1 MIECQNRFVYIRRSR
16 RKCDCWV
23 NLLLQEATRLNM
35 LTKPLTAGSQPEA
48 EPEVPPGRVFWIT
61 GLSGAGKTTVG
72 RELWSRLR
80 ATGRP
85 VTFLDGDA
93 LRAVIAEDLGHS
105 ADDRRR
111 SAMRNARL
119 CRMLAGQG
127 ADVVCATI
135 SLFHEV
141 QCWNRKNIPG
151 YREIYLRVPIEE
163 LRRRDSKGIYAGAQR
178 GDTLD
183 VVGLDVSAETPEAPD
198 LILDNYGAFDV
209 ATAVDRILEVC
220 ARPEGAGAAQPA
232 RLVDFKTK
240 AESLEALAPLLRNGH
255 VLPQV
260 RFSVGDWRSNATG
273 VLAAVT
279 AAPWGSDR
287 VIVRSSARG
296 EDGAASSQAGKYDSV
311 LGVVGSLEVAQ
322 AIDRV
327 IDSFVDDGSDDDQIF
342 VQPMLDRVAMAGVV
356 FSRSPTGG
364 PYFIINYD
372 DRTGLTDRVTAGVG
386 DNLKTF
392 LCLKSRPDACPLSL
406 APVIALVSELETLLG
421 CDAID
426 VEFAVGDD
434 GQLYLLQVRPL
445 VVDRQ
450 GPAADAKVD
459 TALADVA
466 RKVELLSRPHPYL
479 HGSRAIFGVM
489 PDWNPAE
496 IIGLR
501 PCPLSLSLYREL
513 ITDAIWAYQRD
524 NYGYQ
529 NLRSFP
535 LLVSFHGLPYVDVR
549 VSFNSF
555 IPHDVPNDL
564 AGRLVNYYIDRLLS
578 QPHLHDKVEFEIIF
592 SCYTLDLPKRMGRLT
607 EHGFSQED
615 LAELSGALRRLTN
628 RIMHGETAL
637 WRRDRAKID
646 LLAQRFPVI
655 CNAEIDKISRI
666 YWLIEDCKRY
676 GTLPFA
682 GLARAGFIAV
692 QLLQSFVEVGVLSAE
707 EGATFMASV
716 DTVGSHIG
724 QDFAKLTKADFL
736 ARYGHLRPG
745 TYDILSPRYDEAP
758 DLYFDWSSARPTVS
772 APPRFALSIEQLRQ
786 IEQLLKEHELDID
799 VLSLI
804 EFIKAG
810 IEGREYAKFVFTRSL
825 SDALSLIRQLGEE
838 NGLSAEDCAFL
849 NYDAIRTLYSESGS
863 VREALLE
870 SVARGRERH
879 ALTRNL
885 VLPPIIASPDEVFAF
900 HLPPSQPNFITR
912 KSVTASVASVGD
924 PPESFA
930 GRILFVPS
938 ADPGF
943 DWIFTRGISGFVTQF
958 GGANSH
964 MAIRAAEL
972 GIPAVIGAG
981 EILFRQWQAAGK
993 LCLDCTNQKV
1003 LFIA

>member
-1 MIECQNRFVYIRRSR
+1 
-16 RKCDCWV
+16 
-23 NLLLQEATRLNM
+23 
-35 LTKPLTAGSQPEA
+35 
-48 EPEVPPGRVFWIT
+48 
-61 GLSGAGKTTVG
+61 
-72 RELWSRLR
+72 
-80 ATGRP
+80 
-85 VTFLDGDA
+85 
-93 LRAVIAEDLGHS
+93 
-105 ADDRRR
+105 
-111 SAMRNARL
+111 MRNARL
-119 CRMLAGQG
+119 CRLLAEQG

-141 QCWNRKNIPG
+141 QRWNRENIPG
-151 YREIYLRVPIEE
+151 YREIYLRVPMEE
-163 LRRRDSKGIYAGAQR
+163 LERRDTKGIYAAARR
-178 GDTLD
+178 GETCD
-183 VVGLDVSAETPEAPD
+183 VVGLDVPAEAPEAPD
-198 LILDNYGAFDV
+198 LVLDNYGSLDV
-209 ATAVDRILEVC
+209 SAAVDRILALG
-220 ARPEGAGAAQPA
+220 ARRNGAGAAQPVRTVA
-232 RLVDFKTK
+232 FQTK
-240 AESLEALAPLLRNGH
+240 AESLELLAPLLRGGR

-260 RFSVGDWRSNATG
+260 RFSVGDWRADAAR
-273 VLAAVT
+273 VLAAVA

-296 EDGAASSQAGKYDSV
+296 EDGAARNSQAGRYDSV
-311 LGVVGSLEVAQ
+311 LGVAGSAAVAQ

-327 IDSFVDDGSDDDQIF
+327 IASFTHDAGTTGRDDDQVF
-342 VQPMLDRVAMAGVV
+342 VQPMLERVAMAGVV
-356 FSRSPTGG
+356 FSRSPSGG
-364 PYFIINYD
+364 PYFVINYD
-372 DRTGLTDRVTAGVG
+372 DHSGLTDRVTAGAG

-392 LCLKSRPDACPLSL
+392 LCLRSRPDACPPPL
-406 APVIALVSELETLLG
+406 APVVALVRELETTLG

-426 VEFAVGDD
+426 VEFALGDD

-445 VVDRQ
+445 AVDRH
-450 GPAADAKVD
+450 GRAADTQVD

-496 IIGLR
+496 IIGVR
-501 PCPLSLSLYREL
+501 PGPLALSLYCEL

-535 LLVSFHGLPYVDVR
+535 LLVSFHGLPYIDVR

-555 IPHDVPNDL
+555 VPRDLPDDL
-564 AGRLVNYYIDRLLS
+564 AARLVNYYIDRLLS
-578 QPHLHDKVEFEIIF
+578 EPHLHDKVEFEIVF
-592 SCYTLDLPKRMGRLT
+592 SCYALDLPKRMGRLA
-607 EHGFSQED
+607 EYGFSPQD
-615 LAELSGALRRLTN
+615 LADLSRALRRLTN

-646 LLAQRFPVI
+646 LLAERLPLI

-692 QLLQSFVEVGVLSAE
+692 QMLESFIEVGVLNAE
-707 EGATFMASV
+707 EVAAFMASV
-716 DTVGSHIG
+716 DTVGSRIG
-724 QDFAKLTKADFL
+724 RDFAQLPKPDFL

-758 DLYFDWSSARPTVS
+758 NLYFDWLSARPAPP
-772 APPRFALSIEQLRQ
+772 APPRFALSIEQLRR
-786 IEQLLKEHELDID
+786 IEHLLKEHELDID
-799 VLSLI
+799 VLSFI

-825 SDALSLIRQLGEE
+825 SHALSLIGQLGADH
-838 NGLSAEDCAFL
+838 GLSVEDCAFL
-849 NYDAIRTLYSESGS
+849 DYGVIQTLYSESGS

-885 VLPPIIASPDEVFAF
+885 VLPPVIASPAEVFAF

-912 KSVTASVASVGD
+912 KSVTAPVASIGD
-924 PPESFA
+924 PPETFA
-930 GRILFVPS
+930 GKILFVPS

-943 DWIFTRGISGFVTQF
+943 DWIFTREISGFVTQF

-964 MAIRAAEL
+964 MAIRAGEL

-981 EILFRQWQAAGK
+981 EALFLRWQKART

-1003 LFIA
+1003 LVIA

>member
-1 MIECQNRFVYIRRSR
+1 MLKQGRRR
-16 RKCDCWV
+16 
-23 NLLLQEATRLNM
+23 EA
-35 LTKPLTAGSQPEA
+35 QC
-48 EPEVPPGRVFWIT
+48 EVSPGRVFWIT
-61 GLSGAGKTTVG
+61 GLSGSGKTTLG
-72 RELWSRLR
+72 QELSSRLR

-93 LRAVIAEDLGHS
+93 LRSVIAEDLGHS
-105 ADDRRR
+105 AGDRWR

-119 CRMLAGQG
+119 CRLLAEQG

-141 QCWNRKNIPG
+141 QRWNRENIPG
-151 YREIYLRVPIEE
+151 YREIYLRVPMAE
-163 LRRRDSKGIYAGAQR
+163 LRRRDSKGIYARAQR
-178 GDTLD
+178 GEEPN
-183 VVGLDVSAETPEAPD
+183 VVGLDVPAEAPEAPD
-198 LILDNYGAFDV
+198 LVLDNYGALDV
-209 ATAVDRILEVC
+209 ATAVDRILAAS
-220 ARPEGAGAAQPA
+220 ARRDGSGAAEPA
-232 RLVDFKTK
+232 RLVAFKTK
-240 AESLEALAPLLRNGH
+240 AESLEALAPLLRKGR

-260 RFSVGDWRSNATG
+260 RFSAGDWRSDAAR
-273 VLAAVT
+273 VLAAVA

-296 EDGAASSQAGKYDSV
+296 EDAAIDSQAGRYDSV
-311 LGVVGSLEVAQ
+311 LGVVGSAAVAQ

-327 IDSFVDDGSDDDQIF
+327 ITSFADDGNDDHQIF

-356 FSRSPTGG
+356 FSRSPSGG

-372 DRTGLTDRVTAGVG
+372 DRSGLTQRVTAGDGG
-386 DNLKTF
+386 DLETF
-392 LCLKSRPDACPLSL
+392 FCLKSRPDACPPSL
-406 APVIALVSELETLLG
+406 APVIALVSELETLLA
-421 CDAID
+421 CDALD
-426 VEFAVGDD
+426 VEFAVGGD
-434 GQLYLLQVRPL
+434 GHLYLLQVRPL
-445 VVDRQ
+445 TVDRH
-450 GPAADAKVD
+450 GRAADVKVD
-459 TALADVA
+459 AALADVA
-466 RKVELLSRPHPYL
+466 RKVELLSRPHPFL

-496 IIGLR
+496 IIGVR
-501 PCPLSLSLYREL
+501 PWPLSLSLYREL

-535 LLVSFHGLPYVDVR
+535 LLVSFHGLPYIDVR

-555 IPHDVPNDL
+555 VPRDVPDEL
-564 AGRLVNYYIDRLLS
+564 AGRLVNYYIDRLLAE
-578 QPHLHDKVEFEIIF
+578 PHLHDKVEFEIIF
-592 SCYTLDLPKRMGRLT
+592 SCYTLDLPKRLGRLA
-607 EHGFSQED
+607 ESGFSAED
-615 LAELSGALRRLTN
+615 LAGLSGALRRLTN

-646 LLAQRFPVI
+646 LLAQRIPEI
-655 CNAEIDKISRI
+655 CDAEIDKISRI

-692 QLLQSFVEVGVLSAE
+692 QMLQSFVEVGVLTAE
-707 EGATFMASV
+707 EAATFMASV
-716 DTVGSHIG
+716 DTVGSRIG
-724 QDFAKLTKADFL
+724 EDFAQLPKADFL

-758 DLYFDWSSARPTVS
+758 DLYFDWSSARPAAS
-772 APPRFALSIEQLRQ
+772 AAPRFALSIEQLRR
-786 IEQLLKEHELDID
+786 IEGLLKEHELQID

-810 IEGREYAKFVFTRSL
+810 IEGREYSKFVFTRSL
-825 SDALSLIRQLGEE
+825 SDALSLIKQLGEE
-838 NGLSAEDCAFL
+838 HGLSAEDCAFL
-849 NYDAIRTLYSESGS
+849 NYDTIRALYSESGS
-863 VREALLE
+863 VSEALIE
-870 SVARGRERH
+870 SAARGRERH

-885 VLPPIIASPDEVFAF
+885 VLPPMIASPDEVFAF

-912 KSVTASVASVGD
+912 KSVTAPVASVSD

-943 DWIFTRGISGFVTQF
+943 DWIFTRDISGFVTQF

-964 MAIRAAEL
+964 MAIRAGEL

-981 EILFRQWQAAGK
+981 ETLFRRWQTARK

-1003 LFIA
+1003 LVIA

>member
-1 MIECQNRFVYIRRSR
+1 
-16 RKCDCWV
+16 
-23 NLLLQEATRLNM
+23 M
-35 LTKPLTAGSQPEA
+35 LKELKKTGRPPEA
-48 EPEVPPGRVFWIT
+48 EREIAPGRVFWIT

-72 RELWSRLR
+72 RELSSRLR
-80 ATGRP
+80 AAGHP
-85 VTFLDGDA
+85 VVFLDGDA

-105 ADDRRR
+105 AGHRRR

-119 CRMLAGQG
+119 CRLLSAQG

-141 QCWNRKNIPG
+141 QHWNRENIPG
-151 YREIYLRVPIEE
+151 YREIYLRVPIDE
-163 LRRRDSKGIYAGAQR
+163 LRRRDSKGIYAAAQR
-178 GDTLD
+178 GDARD
-183 VVGLDVSAETPEAPD
+183 VVGLDVTAEVPETPD
-198 LILDNYGAFDV
+198 LVLDNYGPLDV
-209 ATAVDRILEVC
+209 ATAVDRILAVC
-220 ARPEGAGAAQPA
+220 ARRDGPDTAQA
-232 RLVDFKTK
+232 TRLVAFKTK
-240 AESLEALAPLLRNGH
+240 AESLEALAPLLRNGR

-260 RFSVGDWRSNATG
+260 RFSVGDWRSDAAA
-273 VLAAVT
+273 VLAAVKAT
-279 AAPWGSDR
+279 PWGSDR
-287 VIVRSSARG
+287 VIVRSSARS

-311 LGVVGSLEVAQ
+311 LGVVGGAAMAQ

-327 IDSFVDDGSDDDQIF
+327 IGSFANEGSDDDQFF
-342 VQPMLDRVAMAGVV
+342 VQPMLDGVAMAGVV
-356 FSRSPTGG
+356 FSRSPSGG

-372 DRTGLTDRVTAGVG
+372 DRSGLTDRVTAGVG
-386 DNLKTF
+386 DNLETF
-392 LCLKSRPDACPLSL
+392 LCLKSRADACPPSL
-406 APVIALVSELETLLG
+406 APILALVSELETLLA

-445 VVDRQ
+445 AVDRW
-450 GPAADAKVD
+450 GRVADAKVD
-459 TALADVA
+459 TALADIA

-496 IIGLR
+496 IIGVR
-501 PCPLSLSLYREL
+501 PWPLSLSLYREL

-535 LLVSFHGLPYVDVR
+535 LLVSFHGLPYIDVR

-555 IPHDVPNDL
+555 IPRDVPDDL

-578 QPHLHDKVEFEIIF
+578 EPQLHDKVEFEIIF
-592 SCYTLDLPKRMGRLT
+592 SCYTLDLPKRMVRLA
-607 EHGFSQED
+607 EHGFSPGD
-615 LAELSGALRRLTN
+615 LTELSGALRRLTN

-646 LLAQRFPVI
+646 LLAQRLPTI

-692 QLLQSFVEVGVLSAE
+692 QLLQSFVEVGVLNAE
-707 EGATFMASV
+707 ESATFMGSV
-716 DTVGSHIG
+716 DTVGSRIG
-724 QDFAKLTKADFL
+724 QDFAQLPKADFL

-758 DLYFDWSSARPTVS
+758 DLYFDWSTARPTAS
-772 APPRFALSIEQLRQ
+772 APPRFALSIEQLRR

-804 EFIKAG
+804 EFIRAG

-825 SDALSLIRQLGEE
+825 SDAMSLIRQLGEDH
-838 NGLSAEDCAFL
+838 GLSAEDCAFL

-870 SVARGRERH
+870 SVAQGRERH

-885 VLPPIIASPDEVFAF
+885 VLPPIIASPGEVFAF

-912 KSVTASVASVGD
+912 KSVTAPVASVAD

-964 MAIRAAEL
+964 MAIRAGEL

-981 EILFRQWQAAGK
+981 EALFRRWQTAHK
-993 LCLDCTNQKV
+993 LCLDCTNQRV
-1003 LFIA
+1003 LVVA

>member
-1 MIECQNRFVYIRRSR
+1 MPSLCIDKMPQF
-16 RKCDCWV
+16 
-23 NLLLQEATRLNM
+23 
-35 LTKPLTAGSQPEA
+35 PQPDA
-48 EPEVPPGRVFWIT
+48 EPKASPGRVFWIT
-61 GLSGAGKTTVG
+61 GLSGAGKTTLG

-80 ATGRP
+80 AAGRQ

-93 LRAVIAEDLGHS
+93 LRCAIAEDLGHG
-105 ADDRRR
+105 AGDRRR

-119 CRMLAGQG
+119 CRLLAEQG

-141 QCWNRKNIPG
+141 QRWNRANIPG
-151 YREIYLRVPIEE
+151 YREIYLRVPMDE
-163 LRRRDSKGIYAGAQR
+163 LRRRDSKGIYAGVQA
-178 GDTLD
+178 GDVRD
-183 VVGLDVSAETPEAPD
+183 VVGLDVPAEAPEAPD
-198 LILDNYGAFDV
+198 LTLDNYGSLDV
-209 ATAVDRILEVC
+209 AMAVDRILSVC
-220 ARPEGAGAAQPA
+220 AKHAVSKPVASRP
-232 RLVDFKTK
+232 VTFKTK
-240 AESLEALAPLLRNGH
+240 AEALEALAPMLRNGR

-260 RFSVGDWRSNATG
+260 RFSVGDWRADAAG
-273 VLAAVT
+273 VLAAI
-279 AAPWGSDR
+279 AAQSWGSDR
-287 VIVRSSARG
+287 VIVRSSAQG
-296 EDGAASSQAGKYDSV
+296 EDGAAGSSQAGRYDSV
-311 LGVVGSLEVAQ
+311 LGVAGSAAVAH

-327 IDSFVDDGSDDDQIF
+327 INSFSDNDSADDQIF
-342 VQPMLDRVAMAGVV
+342 VQPMLDGVAMAGVV
-356 FSRSPTGG
+356 FSRSPDGG
-364 PYFIINYD
+364 PYLIINYD
-372 DRTGLTDRVTAGVG
+372 DCSGLTERVTAGVG
-386 DNLKTF
+386 DNIKTF
-392 LCLKSRPDACPLSL
+392 FCLKSRPDTCPPSL
-406 APVIALVSELETLLG
+406 APIIALVRELESLLA

-426 VEFAVGDD
+426 VEFAVGAD

-445 VVDRQ
+445 AVDCQER
-450 GPAADAKVD
+450 ALDAKVES
-459 TALADVA
+459 ALGGVA

-496 IIGLR
+496 IVGVR
-501 PCPLSLSLYREL
+501 PWPLSLSLYREL

-535 LLVSFHGLPYVDVR
+535 LLVSFHGLPYIDVR

-555 IPHDVPNDL
+555 VPRDVPDDL
-564 AGRLVNYYIDRLLS
+564 AGRLVNYYIDRLIS
-578 QPHLHDKVEFEIIF
+578 EPHLHDKVEFEIIL
-592 SCYTLDLPKRMGRLT
+592 SCYTLDLPKRMGRLA
-607 EHGFSQED
+607 EHGFSPED
-615 LAELSGALRRLTN
+615 LTELSGALRRLTN

-646 LLAQRFPVI
+646 LLARRLPVI
-655 CNAEIDKISRI
+655 CNAKIDKISRI

-692 QLLQSFVEVGVLSAE
+692 QMLQSFVETGVLNADES
-707 EGATFMASV
+707 ATFMASV
-716 DTVGSHIG
+716 DSVGSRIG
-724 QDFAKLTKADFL
+724 RDFAQLTRADFL

-758 DLYFDWSSARPTVS
+758 DLYFDWSSARPAAS
-772 APPRFALSIEQLRQ
+772 GPPRFALSIEQLRR
-786 IEQLLKEHELDID
+786 IEQLLGEHELDID
-799 VLSLI
+799 VPSLI

-825 SDALSLIRQLGEE
+825 SDALSLIRQLGEDH
-838 NGLSAEDCAFL
+838 GLSAEDCAFL

-870 SVARGRERH
+870 SVAHGRERH

-885 VLPPIIASPDEVFAF
+885 VLPPIIASPGEVFAF

-912 KSVTASVASVGD
+912 KSVTAPVASVGD

-943 DWIFTRGISGFVTQF
+943 DWIFTRDIGGFVTQF

-964 MAIRAAEL
+964 MAIRAGEL

-981 EILFRQWQAAGK
+981 EALFRRWQTARR

-1003 LFIA
+1003 LVIA

>member
-1 MIECQNRFVYIRRSR
+1 MATTVTEARR
-16 RKCDCWV
+16 
-23 NLLLQEATRLNM
+23 EAV
-35 LTKPLTAGSQPEA
+35 PEPEA
-48 EPEVPPGRVFWIT
+48 SPGRVFWIT
-61 GLSGAGKTTVG
+61 GLSGAGKTTLG
-72 RELWSRLR
+72 RELSNRLR
-80 ATGRP
+80 AAGHP

-93 LRAVIAEDLGHS
+93 LRSVIAEDLGHS
-105 ADDRRR
+105 KEDRRR

-119 CRMLAGQG
+119 CRLLAEQG

-141 QCWNRKNIPG
+141 QRWNRENIPG
-151 YREIYLRVPIEE
+151 YREIYLRVPLEE
-163 LRRRDSKGIYAGAQR
+163 LQRRDSKGIYAGAR
-178 GDTLD
+178 RD
-183 VVGLDVSAETPEAPD
+183 VVGLDVPAEAPEAPD
-198 LILDNYGAFDV
+198 LVLDNHGDLDV
-209 ATAVDRILEVC
+209 ATAVDLILAVC
-220 ARPEGAGAAQPA
+220 AQHDGVNRTQPNHV
-232 RLVDFKTK
+232 LDFTTK
-240 AESLEALAPLLRNGH
+240 GETLEALAPLLRNGR

-260 RFSVGDWRSNATG
+260 RFSVGDWRSDAAR
-273 VLAAVT
+273 VLETIAAE
-279 AAPWGSDR
+279 AWGGGP
-287 VIVRSSARG
+287 VIVRSSARA

-311 LGVVGSLEVAQ
+311 LGVAGSAAVAQ
-322 AIDRV
+322 AVERV
-327 IDSFVDDGSDDDQIF
+327 IGSFADGGSDNDQIF
-342 VQPMLDRVAMAGVV
+342 VQPMLDHVAMAGVA
-356 FSRSPTGG
+356 FSRNPSGG
-364 PYFIINYD
+364 PYFVINYD
-372 DRTGLTDRVTAGVG
+372 DRSGLTDRVTGGVG
-386 DNLKTF
+386 DNLETF
-392 LCLKSRPDACPLSL
+392 FCLKSRPDACPPQL
-406 APVIALVSELETLLG
+406 APVIALVSELEGLLG

-426 VEFAVGDD
+426 VEFAVGGD

-445 VVDRQ
+445 AVERQ
-450 GPAADAKVD
+450 TRVADAKVD

-466 RKVELLSRPHPYL
+466 RKVGLLSRPHPYL

-496 IIGLR
+496 IIGVR
-501 PCPLSLSLYREL
+501 PWPLSLSLYREL

-535 LLVSFHGLPYVDVR
+535 LMVSFHGLPYIDVR

-555 IPHDVPNDL
+555 IPRDVPDDL
-564 AGRLVNYYIDRLLS
+564 AGRLVNYYVDRLLS
-578 QPHLHDKVEFEIIF
+578 EPHLHDKVEFEIIF
-592 SCYTLDLPKRMGRLT
+592 SCYTLDLPKRIGGLAER
-607 EHGFSQED
+607 GFSAED
-615 LAELSGALRRLTN
+615 LAELAGALRRLTN

-646 LLAQRFPVI
+646 LLAQRFPAI

-692 QLLQSFVEVGVLSAE
+692 QMLQSFVEVGVFNAGE
-707 EGATFMASV
+707 VATFMASV
-716 DTVGSHIG
+716 DTVGSRIG
-724 QDFAKLTKADFL
+724 QDFAQLPKAEFL

-758 DLYFDWSSARPTVS
+758 DLYFDWSSARPK
-772 APPRFALSIEQLRQ
+772 APEPPRFALSIEQLRR
-786 IEQLLKEHELDID
+786 IEQLLKEHELEID

-810 IEGREYAKFVFTRSL
+810 IEGREYAKFVFTQSL
-825 SDALSLIRQLGEE
+825 SDALSLIRRLGEE
-838 NGLSAEDCAFL
+838 HGLSAQDCAFL
-849 NYDAIRTLYSESGS
+849 NYDVIRTLYSESGP

-870 SVARGRERH
+870 SVARGREHH

-885 VLPPIIASPDEVFAF
+885 VLPPIIASPDDVFAF
-900 HLPPSQPNFITR
+900 HLPPSQPNFITQ
-912 KSVTASVASVGD
+912 KKVTAAVASVGD

-943 DWIFTRGISGFVTQF
+943 DWIFTRDISGFVTQY

-964 MAIRAAEL
+964 MAIRAGEL

-981 EILFRQWQAAGK
+981 EALFRRWQTAHK

-1003 LFIA
+1003 LVIA